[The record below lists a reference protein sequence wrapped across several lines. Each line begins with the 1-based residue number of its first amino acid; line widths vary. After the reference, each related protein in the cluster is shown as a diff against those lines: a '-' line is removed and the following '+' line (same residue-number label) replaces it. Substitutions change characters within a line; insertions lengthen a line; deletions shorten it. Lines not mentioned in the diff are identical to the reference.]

1 MTINQQDKDNL
12 SKALGIFIEAFR
24 PYIVSLLMTENDD
37 LWPAEFFKC
46 LSFDQQ
52 KHWKEGLKNGKNPM
66 EMIDYHHFKSFAI
79 KNKELLK
86 PDFGKKFGDI
96 PNWLGEIVE
105 VRNKIHHYD
114 NSLDEDEAT
123 KAWIHM
129 KTIARFSKMDVLET
143 ELKRLQEFKQPVIV
157 KIAPPPQSNELLPWF
172 KVVTPHIDIKLGQL
186 DESIFAANLA
196 EVALGNGREI
206 YSNLDVFF
214 SKTFFTA
221 GLKSV
226 AKTVVKGLNGKEDA
240 ENRVISLQT
249 GFGGGKTHTLISL
262 YHLCKLGKR
271 ATQSLAARELLD
283 YTGIPEFDTAN
294 IAVFTNSTNDAA
306 NGRTTADGVHIQTIW
321 GELAYQLGGKDAYEI
336 VRKNDEQLIA
346 PAGLFKT
353 VLEKCHPALIL
364 IDELADYCVKASAR
378 KAVSSNLSDQTIS
391 FMQELTEA
399 VAVTNNCV
407 AVVTLPASPQ
417 EVGNTTD
424 AQSILISLQHRVT
437 RVGADT
443 QPVADEEIYEVIRRR
458 LFETTGDEFQ
468 VEACATKYMELY
480 SKHRSGLPVHVTK
493 MEYKQKILKSYPF
506 HPELIDVFRVR
517 WASHHGFQRTRGVLR
532 LLASLVSDLW
542 RRQLSLSGNNLL
554 IHPGMINF
562 ANLDAMSGQLKK
574 LYGNGYDAVITAD
587 VAGPASNAAKID

>member
-283 YTGIPEFDTAN
+283 
-294 IAVFTNSTNDAA
+294 
-306 NGRTTADGVHIQTIW
+306 
-321 GELAYQLGGKDAYEI
+321 
-336 VRKNDEQLIA
+336 
-346 PAGLFKT
+346 
-353 VLEKCHPALIL
+353 
-364 IDELADYCVKASAR
+364 
-378 KAVSSNLSDQTIS
+378 
-391 FMQELTEA
+391 
-399 VAVTNNCV
+399 
-407 AVVTLPASPQ
+407 
-417 EVGNTTD
+417 
-424 AQSILISLQHRVT
+424 
-437 RVGADT
+437 
-443 QPVADEEIYEVIRRR
+443 
-458 LFETTGDEFQ
+458 
-468 VEACATKYMELY
+468 
-480 SKHRSGLPVHVTK
+480 
-493 MEYKQKILKSYPF
+493 
-506 HPELIDVFRVR
+506 
-517 WASHHGFQRTRGVLR
+517 
-532 LLASLVSDLW
+532 
-542 RRQLSLSGNNLL
+542 
-554 IHPGMINF
+554 
-562 ANLDAMSGQLKK
+562 
-574 LYGNGYDAVITAD
+574 
-587 VAGPASNAAKID
+587 